1 MWNRFINTLL
11 GTRQENQ
18 PMRAEEVC
26 EEEVKSQLDLKRWI
40 VFEFL
45 ERRKGVSGSRDTR
58 NKGMTT

>member
-11 GTRQENQ
+11 GTWQKNQ
-18 PMRAEEVC
+18 AMRAEAAC

-45 ERRKGVSGSRDTR
+45 ERRKSVSGSRNTR